1 MSDTFVLSAGRKSLA
16 REKSSTEITKR
27 AASVAD
33 RHRSAI
39 GSLTRLGIVA
49 LDLASVLAAYA
60 CAAWLSGRL
69 DATTAVATAVPVLC
83 VAGIAKL
90 IALWHYGIVR
100 FSPRHVGIPE
110 LMSILYAVSTS
121 ALIVFATCLVFG
133 MGFGEALVFA
143 AVDELFATIFL
154 AAGNFSMR
162 VYRSERIRWTA
173 APNAKRVV
181 IVGAGDSGASI
192 ARQFLSDAALAV
204 RPVAFVDDDPGK
216 QGTRI
221 CGVAVRGKIAGL
233 AAIVASTQASEILIC
248 IPSASS
254 TQMSKIISKCRH
266 SDVPVRTLPSLRELV
281 GGNVSVQDLQSIR
294 IEDVLQRD
302 RISPDPCLVGTLLGG
317 KTVVVTGAGGSIG
330 SELCLQIAAANP
342 ARLVLVEKS
351 ENSLFYSQLNI
362 NEKSPGVETVP
373 CLVDVTNEDQLRAV
387 FERERPNVVFHA
399 AAYKHVGMMELHP
412 QEAIRN
418 NVIGTK
424 NVAALCLEFGAER
437 FVNISTD
444 KSVNPRCYMGLS
456 KKIAEQIVKRLGQR
470 HHVRFLNVRFGNVA
484 GSTGSV
490 LRLFKDQIKKGGP
503 IRVTD
508 PRATRFFMSI
518 PEAVYLILCAAARG
532 KNGETYIFD
541 MGEPINIYQLAR
553 TMALLSGYTPEQE
566 LPIEFIG
573 LREGEKVHEELWEP
587 WEKPRRTENPLL
599 LVIEGR
605 NPAPIDIDRSVQDL
619 ETFLF
624 SRDYEAMKEYIDQ
637 LFPDFAS
644 LHALTQRW
652 AGPSAPRTAIPQVH
666 A

>member
-1 MSDTFVLSAGRKSLA
+1 MSDTFALSAGRKGLT
-16 REKSSTEITKR
+16 REKSTTKR
-27 AASVAD
+27 VASVPEQ
-33 RHRSAI
+33 HKSAI
-39 GSLTRLGIVA
+39 GSLARLAIVG
-49 LDLASVLAAYA
+49 LDVAAVSVAYA
-60 CAAWLSGRL
+60 CAVWLLGRL
-69 DATTAVATAVPVLC
+69 DSTAAVAMTVPVIC
-83 VAGIAKL
+83 VAGLAKVA
-90 IALWHYGIVR
+90 ALWHYGAFR
-100 FSPRHVGIPE
+100 FSARHAGIPE
-110 LMSILYAVSTS
+110 LMSLLYAVSAS
-121 ALIVFATCLVFG
+121 ALIVFAACVVFG

-143 AVDELFATIFL
+143 AVDELFAMMFL
-154 AAGNFSMR
+154 ASVNFSVR
-162 VYRSERIRWTA
+162 VYRSERMRWTT

-181 IVGAGDSGASI
+181 IVGAGDGGARI
-192 ARQFLSDAALAV
+192 ARQFLSDATSAV
-204 RPVAFVDDDPGK
+204 RPVAFVDDDSGK
-216 QGTRI
+216 QRTRI
-221 CGVAVRGKIAGL
+221 CGVPVRGRL
-233 AAIVASTQASEILIC
+233 ADLASIVALTQASEILIC

-254 TQMSKIISKCRH
+254 TQMSRIISECRH
-266 SDVPVRTLPSLRELV
+266 SDVPVRTLPSMRELV
-281 GGNVSVQDLQSIR
+281 DGNVSVQDLQSIR

-317 KTVVVTGAGGSIG
+317 KTVLVTGAGGSIG
-330 SELCLQIAAANP
+330 SELCVQIAAANP

-373 CLVDVTNEDQLRAV
+373 CLVDVTDEEQLRAV

-418 NVIGTK
+418 NVIGTR
-424 NVAALCLEFGAER
+424 NVATLCLEFGAER

-605 NPAPIDIDRSVQDL
+605 NPAPMDIERSVQDL
-619 ETFLF
+619 EAFLF
-624 SRDYEAMKEYIDQ
+624 ARDYGALKEYIDEQ
-637 LFPDFAS
+637 FPDFAA
-644 LHALTQRW
+644 LHLLTQRW